1 MTQNEEKN
9 EADAVLT
16 EVKEVVLF
24 KSKRGFKYH

>member
-1 MTQNEEKN
+1 MTQNEEKH

-16 EVKEVVLF
+16 EMKEVALF